1 MIAKMGLIKN
11 EWLMDRI
18 LGTGLGEQAVL
29 LVVDIDF
36 IRDPSSLLD
45 QD

>member
-1 MIAKMGLIKN
+1 MDLIKN
-11 EWLMDRI
+11 EGLMDRI
-18 LGTGLGEQAVL
+18 LGTGLGEHVVL
-29 LVVDIDF
+29 LVVDLDF